1 MLARLCTIASRTA
14 REASALSRTVST
26 TLVAIVLLPGCDPA
40 MLVQGAVFTLG
51 RSVRSRVIRRVRA
64 SLGSFTRMAGPPSC
78 PRAIRST
85 GRADQRRRDAAS

>member
-40 MLVQGAVFTLG
+40 MLVRGAVFTLR
-51 RSVRSRVIRRVRA
+51 RSVRSRVIRRV
-64 SLGSFTRMAGPPSC
+64 
-78 PRAIRST
+78 
-85 GRADQRRRDAAS
+85 QRRRDAA